1 MRDFWTIFNQ
11 SFWTKAKT
19 KSFVITTLIVV
30 AGIFLMAN
38 ISSIISKVQDAGVFG
53 DGADDSVIYVVDE
66 TDVLIEPLQ
75 QQLNVVESD
84 LTLKSSNDS
93 IDDLRTRISE
103 EEIKSFLV
111 LSLSD
116 SQTIGASYTSEN
128 ANEIEK
134 TMVIRDALQNLQ
146 TNLKATSLDLTNEE
160 VAQLFSPIEFDQKAV
175 SASSKSEEELSQ
187 ARGLVYVLIFVIYFA
202 VIYYSNMIAMEVATE
217 KSSRVMEIIISS
229 VSPVKHMFAKIAGVG
244 TLGLL
249 QIALFGV
256 MGYLALKT
264 SSSDLTSGVFS
275 FFGFSNVSI
284 STMLFAVIF
293 FLLGYFLYATLA
305 ALLGSLVSRTEDVQ
319 QLLLPM
325 TFLIIIASFIA
336 FSGLGNPEASY
347 VQIASYIPFFTPLVM
362 FLRVGMLDLPIWEP
376 IIGIGITLLTIL
388 ILGWFGSRVYRGGVL
403 MYGASQSLKDIK
415 KAIQLGKKSGS
426 R

>member
-1 MRDFWTIFNQ
+1 MLDFWTIFKQ

-19 KSFVITTLIVV
+19 KAFVITTLIVV

-38 ISSIISKVQDAGVFG
+38 ISTIISKVQEVGVFG
-53 DGADDSVIYVVDE
+53 DGANEDIIYVIDDSGSLVDQ
-66 TDVLIEPLQ
+66 LQ
-75 QQLNVVESD
+75 QQLDVKESGI
-84 LTLKSSNDS
+84 TLKATTDS
-93 IDDLRTRISE
+93 IKELGNQITDEKIS
-103 EEIKSFLV
+103 SFLV
-111 LSLSD
+111 LGIND
-116 SQTIGASYTSEN
+116 ADTIQATYTSKN
-128 ANEIEK
+128 ANAFEQP
-134 TMVIRDALQNLQ
+134 MSIREALQSVQ
-146 TNLKATSLDLTNEE
+146 TNLKASTLELTGEE
-160 VAQLFSPIEFDQKAV
+160 VAQLFAPIQFEQDAV

-202 VIYYSNMIAMEVATE
+202 VFYYSNMIAMEVATE

-256 MGYLALKT
+256 VGFVALKT

-284 STMLFAVIF
+284 STMLYAVIF

-325 TFLIIIASFIA
+325 TFIIIIASFIA
-336 FSGLGNPEASY
+336 FTGLGNPEATY
-347 VQIASYIPFFTPLVM
+347 VQYSSYFPFFTPLVM
-362 FLRVGMLDLPIWEP
+362 FLRVGMLDLPFWEP
-376 IIGIGITLLTIL
+376 LLGIGILLITIFV
-388 ILGWFGSRVYRGGVL
+388 LGWFGSRVYRGGVL

-415 KAIQLGKKSGS
+415 KAIQLGKK
-426 R
+426 

>member
-1 MRDFWTIFNQ
+1 MRDFWTIFKQ

-38 ISSIISKVQDAGVFG
+38 LSTIISKVQDAGVFG
-53 DGADDSVIYVVDE
+53 GADKDIIYVIDDSGSNLTE
-66 TDVLIEPLQ
+66 QLQ
-75 QQLNVVESD
+75 QQLVAKDSG
-84 LTLKSSNDS
+84 LTLKASTKSVQELEKQVSGEKIN
-93 IDDLRTRISE
+93 
-103 EEIKSFLV
+103 SFLV
-111 LSLSD
+111 LQLND
-116 SQTIGASYTSEN
+116 IDTIQAIYTSKN
-128 ANEIEK
+128 ANAIEQPM
-134 TMVIRDALQNLQ
+134 TLREALQNVQ
-146 TNLKATSLDLTNEE
+146 TNLKANSLELTGEE
-160 VAQLFSPIEFDQKAV
+160 VGQLFAPIQFEQDAV
-175 SASSKSEEELSQ
+175 SASSKSEEELSE

-202 VIYYSNMIAMEVATE
+202 VLYYSNMIAMEVATE

-249 QIALFGV
+249 QIALFGLTGFV
-256 MGYLALKT
+256 ALKT

-275 FFGFSNVSI
+275 FFGFSNVSV
-284 STMLFAVIF
+284 STMIYAVVF

-325 TFLIIIASFIA
+325 TFIIIIASFIA
-336 FSGLGNPEASY
+336 FTGLGNPEATY
-347 VQIASYIPFFTPLVM
+347 VQYASYFPFFTPLVM
-362 FLRVGMLDLPIWEP
+362 FLRVGMLELPMWEP
-376 IIGIGITLLTIL
+376 VLGISILLITIF

-415 KAIQLGKKSGS
+415 KAIQLGN

>member
-1 MRDFWTIFNQ
+1 MLDFWTIFKQ

-19 KSFVITTLIVV
+19 KAFVITTLIVV

-38 ISSIISKVQDAGVFG
+38 ISTIISKVQEVGVFG
-53 DGADDSVIYVVDE
+53 DGANEDTIYVVDD
-66 TDVLIEPLQ
+66 TGSLVNPLQ
-75 QQLNVVESD
+75 QQLDVKESGY
-84 LTLKSSNDS
+84 TLKATTDS
-93 IDDLRTRISE
+93 IQELENQITDEKIS
-103 EEIKSFLV
+103 SFLV
-111 LSLSD
+111 LELND
-116 SQTIGASYTSEN
+116 ADTIQATYTSKN
-128 ANEIEK
+128 ANAFEQP
-134 TMVIRDALQNLQ
+134 MSIREALQSVQ
-146 TNLKATSLDLTNEE
+146 TNLKASTLELTGDE
-160 VAQLFSPIEFDQKAV
+160 VAQLFAPIQFEQEAV

-202 VIYYSNMIAMEVATE
+202 VFYYSNMIAMEVATE

-256 MGYLALKT
+256 VGFVALKT

-284 STMLFAVIF
+284 STMLYAVVF

-325 TFLIIIASFIA
+325 TFIIIIASFIA
-336 FSGLGNPEASY
+336 FTGLGNPEATY
-347 VQIASYIPFFTPLVM
+347 VQYASYFPFFTPLVM
-362 FLRVGMLDLPIWEP
+362 FLRVGMLDLPFWEP
-376 IIGIGITLLTIL
+376 LLGIGILLITIFV
-388 ILGWFGSRVYRGGVL
+388 LGWFGSRVYRGGVL

-415 KAIQLGKKSGS
+415 KAIQLGKK
-426 R
+426 

>member
-1 MRDFWTIFNQ
+1 MRDFWTIFKQ
-11 SFWTKAKT
+11 SFLIKAKT
-19 KSFVITTLIVV
+19 KAFVITTLIVV

-38 ISSIISKVQDAGVFG
+38 LSSIISKVQDAGVFR
-53 DGADDSVIYVVDE
+53 DGPDENTIYVIDDSGS
-66 TDVLIEPLQ
+66 LINQLQ
-75 QQLNVVESD
+75 QQLDLKESGI
-84 LTLKSSNDS
+84 TLKATTDS
-93 IDDLRTRISE
+93 VQELENQITDEKIS
-103 EEIKSFLV
+103 SFLV
-111 LSLSD
+111 LILND
-116 SQTIGASYTSEN
+116 ADTIQASYTSKN
-128 ANEIEK
+128 ANAVEQPM
-134 TMVIRDALQNLQ
+134 TIRGALQSVQ
-146 TNLKATSLDLTNEE
+146 TNLQANALELTGDE
-160 VAQLFSPIEFDQKAV
+160 VAQLFAPIQFEQDAV

-202 VIYYSNMIAMEVATE
+202 VFYYSNMIAMEVATE

-244 TLGLL
+244 ILGLL
-249 QIALFGV
+249 QIALFGLA
-256 MGYLALKT
+256 GYVALKT

-275 FFGFSNVSI
+275 FFGFSNISI
-284 STMLFAVIF
+284 STMIFAVVF

-336 FSGLGNPEASY
+336 FSGLGNPEATY

-362 FLRVGMLDLPIWEP
+362 FLRVGMLDLPFWEP
-376 IIGIGITLLTIL
+376 VLGIVILLITIF

-415 KAIQLGKKSGS
+415 KAIQLGKK
-426 R
+426 

>member
-1 MRDFWTIFNQ
+1 MRNFWTIFNQ

-38 ISSIISKVQDAGVFG
+38 LSSIISKIQGVGVFG
-53 DGADDSVIYVVDE
+53 EGTDDDTIYVIDDSGS
-66 TDVLIEPLQ
+66 LLEPLQ
-75 QQLNVVESD
+75 QQLGKMESG

-93 IDDLRTRISE
+93 IDELKEQISE

-111 LSLSD
+111 LSVND
-116 SQTIGASYTSEN
+116 SQTIEATYTSEN
-128 ANEIEK
+128 ASEFENP
-134 TMVIRDALQNLQ
+134 MVIRDALQNLQ
-146 TNLKATSLDLTNEE
+146 TNLKATSLNLSNDE
-160 VAQLFSPIEFDQKAV
+160 VSHLYAPIEFEQNAV
-175 SASSKSEEELSQ
+175 SASSKSEEELSE

-202 VIYYSNMIAMEVATE
+202 VFYYSNMIAMEVATE

-249 QIALFGV
+249 QIALFGLV
-256 MGYLALKT
+256 GFVALKT

-284 STMLFAVIF
+284 STMVFAVLF

-336 FSGLGNPEASY
+336 FSGIGNPEASY

-362 FLRVGMLDLPIWEP
+362 FLRVGMLDLPMWEP
-376 IIGIGITLLTIL
+376 ILGIAILLITIF
-388 ILGWFGSRVYRGGVL
+388 ILGWFGSLVYRGGVL

-415 KAIQLGKKSGS
+415 KAIQLGKK
-426 R
+426 

>member
-19 KSFVITTLIVV
+19 KAFVITSVIVV
-30 AGIFLMAN
+30 LGIFLMAN
-38 ISSIISKVQDAGVFG
+38 LSSIISKIQDVSSFG
-53 DGADDSVIYVVDE
+53 EGIDESIVYVIDD
-66 TDVLIEPLQ
+66 TGTLIESLQ
-75 QQLNVVESD
+75 QQLDDINSG
-84 LTLKSSNDS
+84 LTLESTNDS
-93 IDDLRTRISE
+93 IDELKTKILE

-111 LSLSD
+111 LSVNE
-116 SQTIGASYTSEN
+116 SQTIQATYTSEN
-128 ANEIEK
+128 ASEFEVP
-134 TMVIRDALQNLQ
+134 MALRDSLQNLQ
-146 TNLKATSLDLTNEE
+146 TNLKANSLNLSSDE
-160 VAQLFSPIEFDQKAV
+160 VSQLFMPIQFEQDAV
-175 SASSKSEEELSQ
+175 SASSKSEEELSE

-202 VIYYSNMIAMEVATE
+202 VFYYSNMIAMEVATE

-256 MGYLALKT
+256 VGFTALKT
-264 SSSDLTSGVFS
+264 STSDLSSGVFS
-275 FFGFSNVSI
+275 FFGFSNISI
-284 STMLFAVIF
+284 STMIFAVVF

-336 FSGLGNPEASY
+336 FSGLGNPEATY
-347 VQIASYIPFFTPLVM
+347 VKVASYIPFFTPLVM

-376 IIGIGITLLTIL
+376 ILGIGILIVTIF

-415 KAIQLGKKSGS
+415 KAIQLGKK
-426 R
+426 

>member
-1 MRDFWTIFNQ
+1 MRDFWTIFKQ

-19 KSFVITTLIVV
+19 KSFVITTIIVV

-38 ISSIISKVQDAGVFG
+38 LSSIISKVQEVGVFG
-53 DGADDSVIYVVDE
+53 DGTDKDTIYVIDDSGS
-66 TDVLIEPLQ
+66 LMAQLQ
-75 QQLNVVESD
+75 EQLDAKDSD
-84 LTLKSSNDS
+84 LTLKSTTEPVQELEKQVKDEK
-93 IDDLRTRISE
+93 IT
-103 EEIKSFLV
+103 SFLV
-111 LSLSD
+111 LQLND
-116 SQTIGASYTSEN
+116 YDTIQATYTSKN
-128 ANEIEK
+128 ANAIEQPI
-134 TMVIRDALQNLQ
+134 TLREALQNVQ
-146 TNLKATSLDLTNEE
+146 TNLKANSLELTGEE
-160 VAQLFSPIEFDQKAV
+160 VAQLFAPIQFEQDAV
-175 SASSKSEEELSQ
+175 SASSKSEEELSE

-202 VIYYSNMIAMEVATE
+202 VLYYSNMIAMEVATE

-249 QIALFGV
+249 QIVLFGLAGFV
-256 MGYLALKT
+256 ALKT

-275 FFGFSNVSI
+275 FFGFSNVSV
-284 STMLFAVIF
+284 STMIFAVVF

-325 TFLIIIASFIA
+325 TFIILIASFIA
-336 FSGLGNPEASY
+336 FTGLGNPEATY
-347 VQIASYIPFFTPLVM
+347 VQYASYFPFFTPLVM
-362 FLRVGMLDLPIWEP
+362 FLRVGMLELPLWEP
-376 IIGIGITLLTIL
+376 VLGISILLITIF

-415 KAIQLGKKSGS
+415 KAIQLGKK
-426 R
+426 

>member
-1 MRDFWTIFNQ
+1 MHDFWTIFNQ

-38 ISSIISKVQDAGVFG
+38 LSSIIAKVQDIGGFG
-53 DGADDSVIYVVDE
+53 GADDHTIFVLDNSDS
-66 TDVLIEPLQ
+66 LIEPLQ
-75 QQLNVVESD
+75 QQLDASESD
-84 LTLKSSNDS
+84 LILKSSTDS
-93 IDDLRTRISE
+93 IEELKAQVTD

-111 LSLSD
+111 LSVNGD
-116 SQTIGASYTSEN
+116 QTIQATYTSEN
-128 ANEIEK
+128 ASEYESP
-134 TMVIRDALQNLQ
+134 MAIREALQNLQ
-146 TNLKATSLDLTNEE
+146 TNLKATSMDLSNEE
-160 VAQLFSPIEFDQKAV
+160 VTQLFTPIEFDQKGV

-202 VIYYSNMIAMEVATE
+202 VFYYSNMIAMEVATE

-249 QIALFGV
+249 QIALFGL
-256 MGYLALKT
+256 MGFVALKT

-284 STMLFAVIF
+284 STMVFALIF
-293 FLLGYFLYATLA
+293 FVLGYFLYATLA

-336 FSGLGNPEASY
+336 FSGLGNPEAGY

-362 FLRVGMLDLPIWEP
+362 FLRVGMLELPIWEP
-376 IIGIGITLLTIL
+376 LLGIGILFVTIF

-415 KAIQLGKKSGS
+415 KAIQLGKK
-426 R
+426 

>member
-19 KSFVITTLIVV
+19 KSFMITTLIVV

-38 ISSIISKVQDAGVFG
+38 LSVIIEKVQNVGMFDG
-53 DGADDSVIYVVDE
+53 GADSETIYVVDE
-66 TDVLIEPLQ
+66 SGQFLEPLQ
-75 QQLNVVESD
+75 QQLDASESG
-84 LTLKSSNDS
+84 LTLKSTNNS
-93 IDDLRTRISE
+93 IDDLKSKISE

-111 LSLSD
+111 LSIND
-116 SQTIGASYTSEN
+116 SEIIEATYTSEN
-128 ANEIEK
+128 ANEFDNP
-134 TMVIRDALQNLQ
+134 MVIRDALQNLQ
-146 TNLKATSLDLTNEE
+146 TNLKATSMDLSPNE
-160 VAQLFSPIEFDQKAV
+160 VSQLFAPIEFEQNAV
-175 SASSKSEEELSQ
+175 SSSSKTEEELSQ

-202 VIYYSNMIAMEVATE
+202 VFYYSNMIAMEVATE

-249 QIALFGV
+249 QIALFGIV
-256 MGYLALKT
+256 GFLALKT

-284 STMLFAVIF
+284 DTMLFAVIF

-305 ALLGSLVSRTEDVQ
+305 ALLGSMVSRTEDVQ

-336 FSGLGNPEASY
+336 FSGIGNPEAGY

-362 FLRVGMLDLPIWEP
+362 FLRVGMLDLPVWEP
-376 IIGIGITLLTIL
+376 ILGIGILLITIF

-415 KAIQLGKKSGS
+415 KAIQLGK